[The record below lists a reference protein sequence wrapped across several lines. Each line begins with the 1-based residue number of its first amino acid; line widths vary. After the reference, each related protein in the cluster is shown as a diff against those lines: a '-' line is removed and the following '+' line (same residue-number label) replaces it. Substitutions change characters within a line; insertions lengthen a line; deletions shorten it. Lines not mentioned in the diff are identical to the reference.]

1 MRENERDR
9 KSNPTILRYS
19 RKRKIIRQVATGHD
33 YRALLRVTIHAV
45 FDVTHFR
52 YLLRISSKYEA

>member
-1 MRENERDR
+1 MNAIESPIQRYYDTLENVN
-9 KSNPTILRYS
+9 S
-19 RKRKIIRQVATGHD
+19 RKIIRQVATGHD